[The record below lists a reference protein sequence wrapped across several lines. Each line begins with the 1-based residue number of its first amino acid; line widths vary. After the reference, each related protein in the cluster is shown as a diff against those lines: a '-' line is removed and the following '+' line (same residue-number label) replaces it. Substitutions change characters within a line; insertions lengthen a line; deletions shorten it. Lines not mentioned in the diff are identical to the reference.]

1 MQDELRPDAVANV
14 KATFI
19 IDALAKAE
27 GIAVSDQEV
36 TQTLYYEAMM
46 SGQDGRT
53 LIEQYEKAGYLPMI
67 KMSMIESKVMVKI
80 LDEAL
85 GK

>member
-1 MQDELRPDAVANV
+1 MQDEARPEAISNV

-27 GIAVSDQEV
+27 NVTVTDQEV

-46 SGQDGRT
+46 SGQDGRAM
-53 LIEQYEKAGYLPMI
+53 IEQYEKAGYLPMV
-67 KMSMIESKVMVKI
+67 KMSMIESKVMNKI